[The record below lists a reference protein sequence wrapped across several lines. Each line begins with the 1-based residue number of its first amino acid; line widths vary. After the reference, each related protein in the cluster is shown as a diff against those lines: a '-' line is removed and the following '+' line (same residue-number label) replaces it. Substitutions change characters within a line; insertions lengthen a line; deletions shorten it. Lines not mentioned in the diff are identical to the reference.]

1 MRNKILFLV
10 LLLSVGSNAYAMPKI
25 STSITPIASIV
36 AMLTGNSVEISAI
49 NVSTGCPHHYQMR
62 PSDKEKIVSAKM
74 LIYIDEAFD
83 GYAAHLASN
92 FNGKVVKISEFE
104 SINFLDEKGQKNW
117 HFWLDL
123 DNVLLLQEKLAT
135 IIKSEIPEIA
145 KTVDDNMN
153 KAREKIKSLKRLKK
167 HDLTSHGEIIVLSDS
182 LAHFVK
188 DIEEPVIKL
197 YQKDSSSLKDLE
209 NLEYILNTDQPQCI
223 AIDSL
228 RNSEI
233 YEKYNKKIVQLDAE
247 NWEMPADISNMFC
260 TKYLEM
266 INQLKSCCKTQSN

>member
-10 LLLSVGSNAYAMPKI
+10 LLLFVSSNSAYAMPKI

-36 AMLTGNSVEISAI
+36 AMLTENSAEISAI
-49 NVSTGCPHHYQMR
+49 NVSAGCPHHYQMR
-62 PSDKEKIVSAKM
+62 PSDKEKIISAKM
-74 LIYIDEAFD
+74 LIYIDEGFD
-83 GYAAHLASN
+83 GYAAHLASG
-92 FNGKVVKISEFE
+92 FNDKVVKISEFE
-104 SINFLDEKGQKNW
+104 AINFLDEKGQKNW

-123 DNVLLLQEKLAT
+123 DNVFILQEKLAT

-167 HDLTSHGEIIVLSDS
+167 YDLSSHGELIVLSDS

-188 DIEEPVIKL
+188 DMEEPVIKL
-197 YQKDSSSLKDLE
+197 YQKHSSSLRDLE

-223 AIDSL
+223 MIDSL
-228 RNSEI
+228 QNPEI
-233 YEKYNKKIVQLDAE
+233 YEKYNKTVIQLDAE
-247 NWEMPADISNMFC
+247 NWEMSTDISNMFC

-266 INQLKSCCKTQSN
+266 INQLKTCFQTSK

>member
-10 LLLSVGSNAYAMPKI
+10 LLLSVSSDNTYAMPKI

-36 AMLTGNSVEISAI
+36 AMLTENSAEISVI
-49 NVSTGCPHHYQMR
+49 NVSAGCPHHYQIR
-62 PSDKEKIVSAKM
+62 PSDKEKIISAKM
-74 LIYIDEAFD
+74 LIYIDEGFD
-83 GYAAHLASN
+83 GYAAHFASG
-92 FNGKVVKISEFE
+92 FNSKIVKISEFE

-123 DNVLLLQEKLAT
+123 DNVLILQEKLAA

-145 KTVDDNMN
+145 KSVDDNMN

-167 HDLTSHGEIIVLSDS
+167 YDLSSHGELIVLSDS

-188 DIEEPVIKL
+188 DMEKPVIKL
-197 YQKDSSSLKDLE
+197 YQKHSSSLKDLE
-209 NLEYILNTDQPQCI
+209 NLEYILNTDQSQCI

-228 RNSEI
+228 QNHEI
-233 YEKYNKKIVQLDAE
+233 YEKYNKTVVQLDAE
-247 NWEMPADISNMFC
+247 NWKMSTDISNMFC

-266 INQLKSCCKTQSN
+266 INRLKTCSQISK